1 MGRSK
6 RRTIESG
13 QQAPPFELVDTE
25 GKRFALA
32 AALERGPVVAAFFKV
47 SCPVCQFAFPFLER
61 LFKSYGGARGGGR
74 VSFVA
79 ISQDDEADTKE
90 FCEEYGITF
99 PALLDEE
106 GFPASNEYGLT
117 NVPTYYLIAPDGK
130 VQVESVGFSKRA
142 FEAISAY
149 LARFLGMAASSVFLP
164 GEIVPESKP
173 G

>member
-1 MGRSK
+1 MAKVHVGNK
-6 RRTIESG
+6 
-13 QQAPPFELVDTE
+13 APNFELTNLDGQRVSLQE
-25 GKRFALA
+25 
-32 AALERGPVVAAFFKV
+32 ALERGPVVAAFFKV

-79 ISQDDEADTKE
+79 ISQDDAADTKE
-90 FCEEYGITF
+90 FFEEYGITF

-106 GFPASNEYGLT
+106 GYPASSEYGLT